1 MTILYFLL
9 IPIVYI
15 IIRSILYIIAYS
27 RGKFSYDG
35 FSAAGFAYNSKKDL
49 FYSTKNAW
57 QKSFGYGHIYDVAAP
72 IFRMIIDTEPIKF
85 YYNNKNWLIT
95 FWKGQYGITTGAEIG
110 IYSTDSKKVD
120 KHTIYMP
127 INSNEMLDMRFTLY
141 KKNKK
146 IIELSDRH
154 WWLTAFK
161 LGMFSNPRDLSM
173 DIEIKFPNH
182 EMLEAFLES
191 FKKIGYR
198 KKDFRVV
205 NNTFYFLYKKPRTNQ
220 VYTRTWLTDSI
231 TQWKNRRNVKLYNK
245 YISTM
250 IETDGIDDSLLENNK
265 NLIMINNLIPDLFK
279 NPVDSVENISATSNK
294 LLSNNVKD
302 EIMIV
307 EDNNVDVFL
316 KKNICITIKRKR

>member
-1 MTILYFLL
+1 M
-9 IPIVYI
+9 
-15 IIRSILYIIAYS
+15 
-27 RGKFSYDG
+27 
-35 FSAAGFAYNSKKDL
+35 
-49 FYSTKNAW
+49 
-57 QKSFGYGHIYDVAAP
+57 
-72 IFRMIIDTEPIKF
+72 
-85 YYNNKNWLIT
+85 
-95 FWKGQYGITTGAEIG
+95 
-110 IYSTDSKKVD
+110 
-120 KHTIYMP
+120 
-127 INSNEMLDMRFTLY
+127 
-141 KKNKK
+141 
-146 IIELSDRH
+146 
-154 WWLTAFK
+154 
-161 LGMFSNPRDLSM
+161 
-173 DIEIKFPNH
+173 
-182 EMLEAFLES
+182 ES